1 MGKAKRRKS
10 TRVRD
15 LAAKKTRDVR
25 GGKKTADETVDDGK
39 DKASGSF
46 WGSIVGSILK

>member
-25 GGKKTADETVDDGK
+25 GGKKTADETVDGK
-39 DKASGSF
+39 DKASGSI
-46 WGSIVGSILK
+46 WGSIIGSILK